1 MKAAKGAPAHINQVT
16 KISPFKALVYNKDKV
31 KDYANVVCP
40 PYDVIS
46 LSQKKTYDE
55 RSKDNLIHLLLPDA
69 KDEQDKYQHAAE
81 IFKGWIKE
89 GILRQE
95 EKPAIYFY
103 SQQYNIRGEKKIRL
117 GFISLMHLG
126 EKGCAAFAHE
136 NTRQLPKEDR
146 FKLLMKVKANLS
158 PIFVIFQD
166 KKRIIQRVFQKSIK
180 ENTPF
185 IEVRDDEKTIHK
197 LWRIDSPELLSL
209 IESSMEK
216 EDIFIA
222 DGHHRFEVACNYRE
236 LMRQERNS
244 LTGEEGFNYIMAY
257 FTNTDHRGLSILPT
271 HRLITLNAAFNFE
284 EFKNKLNEYFELEE
298 IKDKIKFFLYLEKC
312 ARSEHVIGMYK
323 DRRYWLLRLKNIK
336 ILDKMISDKPKEYRT
351 LDVSILNSIV
361 FKHVLG
367 FDPEEKGN
375 IIYTHETEEFI
386 TASDNNNA
394 SIAFFLNPVKIEQI
408 IAVALTGEKMPPKST
423 YFHPKVL
430 SGLVIHKFKD

>member
-1 MKAAKGAPAHINQVT
+1 M
-16 KISPFKALVYNKDKV
+16 VYNKEKV

-46 LSQKKTYDE
+46 LPQKKMYAE
-55 RSKDNLIHLLLPDA
+55 RSKDNMVYLLLPDA
-69 KDEQDKYQHAAE
+69 KDGQDKYQHAAG
-81 IFKGWIKE
+81 IFKSWIKE
-89 GILRQE
+89 GVLKPE

-103 SQQYNIRGEKKIRL
+103 SQQYNIRGEKKTRF

-126 EKGCAAFAHE
+126 DKGSAAFAHE

-146 FKLLMKVKANLS
+146 FKLLVQVKANLS

-166 KKRIIQRVFQKSIK
+166 KKRIIQRIFQNTIK
-180 ENTPF
+180 EDAPF
-185 IEVRDDEKTIHK
+185 IEVKDDEKTIHK
-197 LWRIDSPELLSL
+197 LWRIDSPKLLSL

-216 EDIFIA
+216 EDLFIA

-236 LMRQERNS
+236 LMHQQRNS
-244 LTGEEGFNYIMAY
+244 LTGEENFNYIMAY

-271 HRLITLNAAFNFE
+271 HRLIELNTAFNFE
-284 EFKNKLNEYFELEE
+284 EFKDKLKEYFELEE
-298 IKDKIKFFLYLEKC
+298 IKDKTKFFLYLEKC
-312 ARSEHVIGMYK
+312 GRSEHVIGMYK
-323 DRRYWLLRLKNIK
+323 DKKYWLLRLKNVK

-375 IIYTHETEEFI
+375 ITYAHDAEEFI
-386 TASDNNNA
+386 AAADNNSA
-394 SIAFFLNPVKIEQI
+394 SIAFFLNSVKIEQI
-408 IAVALTGEKMPPKST
+408 IAVALAGEKMPPKST
-423 YFHPKVL
+423 YFYPKVL
-430 SGLVIHKFKD
+430 SGLLINKLED